1 MSRTMK
7 IWGAFHSTK
16 ISGNFGQKLKGS
28 VRSNPTLKRWTTF
41 PGRSGQN
48 FVLKGLCPFDFKLT
62 FYAKIQPM
70 QLLLTFFTPRS
81 SVGHAL
87 KY

>member
-16 ISGNFGQKLKGS
+16 ISGNFGQKLKGP

-41 PGRSGQN
+41 PGRSGRN
-48 FVLKGLCPFDFKLT
+48 FVLKGSCPFDFKLT
-62 FYAKIQPM
+62 FYTKIQSM
-70 QLLLTFFTPRS
+70 QLLLTFS
-81 SVGHAL
+81 HHDQAL
-87 KY
+87 VTL